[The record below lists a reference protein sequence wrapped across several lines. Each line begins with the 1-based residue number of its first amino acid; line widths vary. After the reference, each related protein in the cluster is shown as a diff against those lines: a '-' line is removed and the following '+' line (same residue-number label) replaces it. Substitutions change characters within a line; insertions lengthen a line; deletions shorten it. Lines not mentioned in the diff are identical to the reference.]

1 MREVILNDFNIIF
14 FYLSITYFC
23 NGGQSI
29 WERKSIYW
37 ITGLKKETAYIELLD

>member
-23 NGGQSI
+23 NGGNLFEK
-29 WERKSIYW
+29 ER
-37 ITGLKKETAYIELLD
+37 AYIELLD